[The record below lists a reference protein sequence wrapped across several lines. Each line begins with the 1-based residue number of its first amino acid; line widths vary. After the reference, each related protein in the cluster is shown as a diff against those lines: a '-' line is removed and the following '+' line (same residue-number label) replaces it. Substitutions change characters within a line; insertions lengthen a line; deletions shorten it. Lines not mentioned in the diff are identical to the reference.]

1 MIRTIILIVVVV
13 VILYLLVNYFS
24 SGGSITPLTDAK
36 TLTTISSSKFSAG
49 NQGSNFTYSIWF
61 YIADWNYKYGET
73 KTIIAREGDKNSV
86 SPMVALGAMTNDL
99 SISQSVYSNSSQNTT
114 KVDTCNI
121 DNIPLQKWVCLVVS
135 VYGKSMD
142 VYLDGKLVKTCI
154 LSGVAKVDYNAPV
167 QVTPRG
173 GFSGYTGNL
182 QYWPNATNPQQA
194 WNIYKSGYGSG
205 ALGNLFNRY
214 RLKISFLENNKEG
227 GSFEL

>member
-1 MIRTIILIVVVV
+1 
-13 VILYLLVNYFS
+13 
-24 SGGSITPLTDAK
+24 
-36 TLTTISSSKFSAG
+36 
-49 NQGSNFTYSIWF
+49 
-61 YIADWNYKYGET
+61 
-73 KTIIAREGDKNSV
+73 
-86 SPMVALGAMTNDL
+86 MVALGAMTNDL
-99 SISQSVYSNSSQNTT
+99 SISQSVYSNSSQKTT

-167 QVTPRG
+167 QITPQG
-173 GFSGYTGNL
+173 GFSGYTANL